1 MTHSCELEDFSG
13 QVFEDGGN
21 INCSL
26 GSNTHLILGVVLQ
39 ETLDTAAGE
48 LENWVLADISSLE
61 TRRFGKWRERS
72 DSRSAAGCS
81 ICGQGLLIRGALQNS
96 SSVALE
102 WQFCKY
108 FSMILDVAHR
118 VFPQIQASQ
127 PSRSCLSV

>member
-13 QVFEDGGN
+13 QVFEDSGN
-21 INCSL
+21 IDGSL

-39 ETLDTAAGE
+39 ETLDTTAGE

-61 TRRFGKWRERS
+61 TRRFGKWRERQ
-72 DSRSAAGCS
+72 DSRSVVGCS

-96 SSVALE
+96 SLVALK

-108 FSMILDVAHR
+108 FSMILDVAHC
-118 VFPQIQASQ
+118 VPPQIQASQ
-127 PSRSCLSV
+127 PSRSCLLV